1 MGGIPSTNIWTILL
15 LTMLKMLQSYAL
27 PFSELTVNVQ
37 LTSLI
42 AEVVAEEVSMLENF
56 FVASAKNL
64 DPEMTTTVNKTTP
77 SSSTTT
83 DCAFTAKDQDTLPV
97 SVPSKHVP
105 SVVPSQHQPL
115 LQVLHPCLNEKDSAT
130 WREISQFA
138 NSNQQFTGC
147 EKSIFNIVR
156 SSKAISTNKKYDV
169 YFKKFKEWCMTHKVI
184 PLPAS
189 VSSVAVYISGL
200 VQQSVSESVL
210 LAHFYSIKWYHD
222 FNLVCNPCEDK
233 LIQMMIEGAKRILSK
248 PVLKKEPI
256 TADHLQKIVDKI
268 GSDRAHLPN
277 VRICAMMLVGY
288 AGFLRYSEIA
298 NLKMCNIKFFDTYVS
313 LNIETGKTD
322 VYRRGNNVIIS
333 KTNLPT
339 CPVVWLLTYINLAKL
354 ALDSNQY
361 VFRSVRFFK
370 SVNSYKLAEVNRP
383 LSYTRAREL
392 LLGTLT
398 AIGLDC
404 KLFCLHSLR
413 SGGATAAARNDVP
426 DRLIKEHGRWRT
438 DFAKDGYIKDS
449 VKKQLT
455 VSSNLGI

>member
-1 MGGIPSTNIWTILL
+1 
-15 LTMLKMLQSYAL
+15 
-27 PFSELTVNVQ
+27 
-37 LTSLI
+37 
-42 AEVVAEEVSMLENF
+42 MLENF

-64 DPEMTTTVNKTTP
+64 DPEMTTTVSKTTP

-83 DCAFTAKDQDTLPV
+83 DCAFTAKDQ
-97 SVPSKHVP
+97 
-105 SVVPSQHQPL
+105 
-115 LQVLHPCLNEKDSAT
+115 DSAT

-169 YFKKFKEWCMTHKVI
+169 YFKKFKEWCMTYKVI

-210 LAHFYSIKWYHD
+210 LAHFYSSKWYHD
-222 FNLVCNPCEDK
+222 FSLVYNPCEDK

-298 NLKMCNIKFFDTYVS
+298 NLKMCNI
-313 LNIETGKTD
+313 L
-322 VYRRGNNVIIS
+322 
-333 KTNLPT
+333 
-339 CPVVWLLTYINLAKL
+339 
-354 ALDSNQY
+354 
-361 VFRSVRFFK
+361 
-370 SVNSYKLAEVNRP
+370 
-383 LSYTRAREL
+383 
-392 LLGTLT
+392 
-398 AIGLDC
+398 
-404 KLFCLHSLR
+404 
-413 SGGATAAARNDVP
+413 
-426 DRLIKEHGRWRT
+426 
-438 DFAKDGYIKDS
+438 
-449 VKKQLT
+449 
-455 VSSNLGI
+455 

>member
-1 MGGIPSTNIWTILL
+1 MSEEEISAVEPMDESQLLKDDESDLTTADAVSLFNSSLNKALQRQKSEILSEFKRPKANRKRTANKPYSRGGGRGGFN
-15 LTMLKMLQSYAL
+15 ARD
-27 PFSELTVNVQ
+27 
-37 LTSLI
+37 
-42 AEVVAEEVSMLENF
+42 F

-115 LQVLHPCLNEKDSAT
+115 LQVLHPCLNEKVEYDIEFDSYEYTDGNKTDSAT

-322 VYRRGNNVIIS
+322 VYRRELKVIAS
-333 KTNLPT
+333 STPT
-339 CPVVWLLTYINLAKL
+339 LCRL
-354 ALDSNQY
+354 
-361 VFRSVRFFK
+361 FFVK
-370 SVNSYKLAEVNRP
+370 
-383 LSYTRAREL
+383 
-392 LLGTLT
+392 
-398 AIGLDC
+398 AI
-404 KLFCLHSLR
+404 
-413 SGGATAAARNDVP
+413 
-426 DRLIKEHGRWRT
+426 E
-438 DFAKDGYIKDS
+438 Y
-449 VKKQLT
+449 
-455 VSSNLGI
+455 